1 MAARNPVRYL
11 APVAILAI
19 IAGGYLV
26 VHDNLTARHPT
37 SHPHAAHVSDGPKG
51 KYRHDTFYT
60 VQPNDTLTLVAR
72 NTGVP
77 IARLEAL
84 NPTINVNSLQTGQRI
99 RLRR

>member
-19 IAGGYLV
+19 IAGGYLI
-26 VHDNLTARHPT
+26 VHDNVTAHHATVRRH
-37 SHPHAAHVSDGPKG
+37 AHVNDAPKG

-60 VQPNDTLTLVAR
+60 VQPNDTLTSVSHK
-72 NTGVP
+72 TGVP
-77 IARLEAL
+77 IRTLEAL
-84 NPTINVNSLQTGQRI
+84 NPTININSLQTGQTI